1 MSSKQNSKPDTI
13 KLLSFSVRGLRN
25 FKKRRTIFFWCRK
38 QKADLI
44 FLQDTHS
51 SNECEAQWRKE
62 WGAEILFPHGSKN
75 ARGVAVLV
83 KNDFDIWI

>member
-1 MSSKQNSKPDTI
+1 M
-13 KLLSFSVRGLRN
+13 
-25 FKKRRTIFFWCRK
+25 
-38 QKADLI
+38 I